1 MQFLYVLAGGGIGA
15 LLRYASS
22 QYITSLLGTA
32 FPFATLCVNAAGAL
46 AAGFLFSVF
55 QMLLVP
61 SALRLFLVSG
71 FLGGFTTFSAYS
83 LETAN
88 AFLEGNAQRA
98 LLNILLNNAL
108 CIISV
113 LLGIFAGRLIVKA

>member
-1 MQFLYVLAGGGIGA
+1 MQLLYVLAGGGIGA
-15 LLRYASS
+15 VLRYASS
-22 QYITSLLGTA
+22 QYINSLMGTA
-32 FPFATLCVNAAGAL
+32 FPFATLCVNVAGAL
-46 AAGFLFSVF
+46 AAGFLFGVF
-55 QMLLVP
+55 QTLLVP
-61 SALRLFLVSG
+61 AALRLFLISG

-88 AFLEGNAQRA
+88 AFLEGNARNA
-98 LLNILLNNAL
+98 LLNMLLNNAL